1 MGDMWIRDIE
11 VTTLIAITS
20 VLVVLPIQLLLCFK
34 VKPVFL
40 RLLPSILLT
49 GTTILLFAMMAASRD
64 WDAIGYAVL
73 GVFSGVLLIFS
84 GIGWGIWGLVAL
96 IRKKKQGVV
105 QNNTSITDK

>member
-1 MGDMWIRDIE
+1 MGEMWIRDIE

-84 GIGWGIWGLVAL
+84 GIGWGIWAIVRC
-96 IRKKKQGVV
+96 IRKKKNYENV
-105 QNNTSITDK
+105 

>member
-84 GIGWGIWGLVAL
+84 GIGWGIWAIVRC
-96 IRKKKQGVV
+96 IKKSYGNV
-105 QNNTSITDK
+105 

>member
-11 VTTLIAITS
+11 ITTLIAITS

-49 GTTILLFAMMAASRD
+49 ATTIFLFTMMTTSRD
-64 WDAIGYAVL
+64 WDALGYAVL

-84 GIGWGIWGLVAL
+84 GSGWGIWAIVRC
-96 IRKKKQGVV
+96 IRKKKNYENV
-105 QNNTSITDK
+105 

>member
-11 VTTLIAITS
+11 ITTLIAITS

-49 GTTILLFAMMAASRD
+49 ATTILLFTMMATSRD

-84 GIGWGIWGLVAL
+84 GIGWGIWVIARC
-96 IRKKKQGVV
+96 IRKKKNYGNV
-105 QNNTSITDK
+105 

>member
-49 GTTILLFAMMAASRD
+49 GTTILLFAMMATSRD

-96 IRKKKQGVV
+96 IRKKNQGVV
-105 QNNTSITDK
+105 QNNTSITYK

>member
-84 GIGWGIWGLVAL
+84 GIGWGIWGLVVL

-105 QNNTSITDK
+105 QNNTSITYK

>member
-1 MGDMWIRDIE
+1 MWIRDIE

-34 VKPVFL
+34 VKPIFL

-96 IRKKKQGVV
+96 IRKRNKE
-105 QNNTSITDK
+105 

>member
-1 MGDMWIRDIE
+1 MWIRDIE

-34 VKPVFL
+34 VKPIFL

-96 IRKKKQGVV
+96 FRKRNKE
-105 QNNTSITDK
+105 